1 MQRWAAVGGP
11 IAESVGPEM
20 VIKADFGQLGFVRV
34 NRIFRQVTVE
44 G

>member
-1 MQRWAAVGGP
+1 
-11 IAESVGPEM
+11 M